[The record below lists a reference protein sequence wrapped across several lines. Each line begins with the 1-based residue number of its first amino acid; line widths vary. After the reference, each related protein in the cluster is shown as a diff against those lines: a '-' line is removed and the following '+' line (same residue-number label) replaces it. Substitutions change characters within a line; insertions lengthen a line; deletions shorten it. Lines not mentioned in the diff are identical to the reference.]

1 MKTKI
6 TIALLCLVSIQF
18 NLLSQGCKQ
27 EIIGAWRC
35 VGSVHGGVRAQ
46 IKNTYF
52 VKYISKTSFSWI
64 SSSMD
69 TKIIRSAMGGTCSYD
84 GQTYIESIAYI
95 GPDMT
100 RFLGKKHV
108 FKVDIKGNKMHLSG
122 KMSDKVYIEEDWVR
136 IDPQP

>member
-6 TIALLCLVSIQF
+6 IVLLFLISIQ
-18 NLLSQGCKQ
+18 LSSFSQDCKK

-35 VGSVHGGVRAQ
+35 VNSVHGGVKAQ
-46 IKNTYF
+46 IKNVYF

-64 SSSMD
+64 SSSKE
-69 TKIIRSAMGGTCSYD
+69 TNIIRSAMGGTCTYD
-84 GQTYIESIAYI
+84 GKTYIENIAYI
-95 GPDMT
+95 GPDMI

-108 FKVDIKGNKMHLSG
+108 FKVDIKGNKMHISG
-122 KMSDKVYIEEDWVR
+122 TMSDKVYIEEDWVR

>member
-6 TIALLCLVSIQF
+6 TIVLFFFVSIHF
-18 NLLSQGCKQ
+18 YSFSQGCKQ

-35 VGSVHGGVRAQ
+35 INSVHGGVKAQ

-52 VKYISKTSFSWI
+52 VKYISKTSFCWI
-64 SSSMD
+64 SSSKE
-69 TKIIRSAMGGTCSYD
+69 TKVIRSAMGGTCSYD
-84 GQTYIESIAYI
+84 GKTYIEDIAYI

-108 FKVDIKGNKMHLSG
+108 FKVVINGNKMHLAG
-122 KMSDKVYIEEDWVR
+122 TMSDKVYIEEDWVR
-136 IDPQP
+136 IDPKK